1 MKTFK
6 QVLAGITL
14 AIALGVTAQAGT
26 LENMERERALLVD
39 TLLSSELSTEQRQQ
53 QLQLAQRR
61 LIDLERMVLRD
72 QSLIGKNTPV
82 VRNAFENYDLT
93 FLVHASTERDKLVI
107 DQWLE
112 QLGITTSTLMN
123 SRMGRR

>member
-1 MKTFK
+1 MQAYK
-6 QVLAGITL
+6 QVLAGIGL
-14 AIALGVTAQAGT
+14 AMTVSAATQAGT
-26 LENMERERALLVD
+26 LENMERERALLIS

-53 QLQLAQRR
+53 QVQIAQRR

-72 QSLIGKNTPV
+72 QGLIGKNTPV
-82 VRNAFENYDLT
+82 VRTAFENYDLT
-93 FLVHASTERDKLVI
+93 FLVHASTEKDKLVI